1 MNEDT
6 TIINIADH
14 KRTAK
19 EGFAPTP
26 TARSIHAVLHTCR
39 HARVLGLILGDP
51 GVGKTAA
58 ALAYREEDADIVYL
72 KITQPISCVRDLL
85 KEICKQLDIYVDKS
99 SGDCE
104 RFQSIVQGLTGPHL
118 SPPLLLIDEAQNLD
132 NDALE
137 LIRDLFDDSR
147 CGIVMIANPHLTSRW
162 IKPADK
168 RRLYHFQQL
177 QGRIAMRIM
186 IERPLPEDIE
196 GICDCHGITAKDG
209 RAILARAARNPIGQL
224 HNVEKIIRLARS
236 TAPAGSSLTSA
247 HIKQAALRLGIL
259 NEQDN

>member
-6 TIINIADH
+6 TVINIADH
-14 KRTAK
+14 KRIAK
-19 EGFAPTP
+19 EGFALTP

-39 HARVLGLILGDP
+39 HARVLGLVMGEP
-51 GVGKTAA
+51 GVGKTEA
-58 ALAYREEDADIVYL
+58 ALAYREEDGNVFYL
-72 KITQPISCVRDLL
+72 KITKAISCVRDLL
-85 KEICKQLDIYVDKS
+85 KAICEQLDIYVDKS
-99 SGDCE
+99 TGDRE
-104 RFQSIVQGLTGPHL
+104 RFHSIVQDLTRRRS
-118 SPPLLLIDEAQNLD
+118 SPPLLVIDEAQNLD

-177 QGRIAMRIM
+177 QGRIAKQMM

-196 GICDCHGITAKDG
+196 AICDCHGITAKD
-209 RAILARAARNPIGQL
+209 ARARVSKAARHGLGQL
-224 HNVEKIIRLARS
+224 HNIEKLIRVARS
-236 TAPAGSSLTSA
+236 IAPAGTALTSA
-247 HIKQAALRLGIL
+247 HVEQAALTLGV
-259 NEQDN
+259 